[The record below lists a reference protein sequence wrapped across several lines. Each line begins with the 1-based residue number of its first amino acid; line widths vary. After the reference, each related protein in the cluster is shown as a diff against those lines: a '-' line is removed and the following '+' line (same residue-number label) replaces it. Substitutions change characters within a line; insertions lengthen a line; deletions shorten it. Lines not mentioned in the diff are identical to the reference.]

1 MLEYKYKGFLVLLM
15 IINITFINCYFQIS
29 LFNQLN
35 QKNKGKN
42 LTISPLSIFQAL
54 SLVTNGANGE
64 TQNELLKLLDNK
76 GMEEINEINIKIISK
91 IKDMSSLEIANAIM
105 TRVSPL
111 PSFIKIAKEIY
122 FSEIQS
128 LKNVQ
133 QVNKWCDN
141 KTHGKIQKII
151 DELSDN
157 IFMIILNAVYFK
169 GLWINQFNKELTSK
183 KIFYNYNSESDG
195 KQIDTMKI
203 TKHFSYFQDSNL
215 QAIRL
220 PFRKDFMSAL
230 IILPNKNININEFIN
245 ILNDDNEYFYSIID
259 NLKYSKVNLELPKF
273 EITYKESLKEI
284 LKNMGV
290 NLAFNIKADFSKI
303 RNQNDLMIDEVIH
316 KTYLKVN
323 EEGTEAAA
331 VTMIEMTLTSM
342 MPKAEIIY
350 NMIINRPFLF
360 ILRNEDLPKNY
371 DILFISKI
379 EELN

>member
-122 FSEIQS
+122 SSEIQS

-141 KTHGKIQKII
+141 KTHGKIKKII

-183 KIFYNYNSESDG
+183 KIFYNYNSENDG

-215 QAIRL
+215 QAIKL

-331 VTMIEMTLTSM
+331 VTMSELIAKGMA
-342 MPKAEIIY
+342 PQYEIIY

>member
-1 MLEYKYKGFLVLLM
+1 MLENSIKRFLVLFFIL
-15 IINITFINCYFQIS
+15 NTSFINCYFQIS
-29 LFNQLN
+29 LFNELN
-35 QKNKGKN
+35 KKSKGKN

-54 SLVTNGANGE
+54 SLLTNGANGE
-64 TQNELLKLLDNK
+64 TQNELLKLLDDK
-76 GMEEINEINIKIISK
+76 SMEEINEINLKILTK

-111 PSFIKIAKEIY
+111 PNFIKLAKDNY
-122 FSEIQS
+122 SSEIQS
-128 LKNVQ
+128 LKSVQ

-141 KTHGKIQKII
+141 KTHGKIKKII
-151 DELSDN
+151 DELNDN

-183 KIFYNYNSESDG
+183 KIFYNYNSEKDG

-203 TKHFSYFQDSNL
+203 TEHFYYFQDSNL
-215 QAIRL
+215 QAIKL
-220 PFRKDFMSAL
+220 PFSKDFISAL
-230 IILPNKNININEFIN
+230 IILPNKSIDINEFIN
-245 ILNDDNEYFYSIID
+245 ILNVDNEYLYSIID
-259 NLKYSKVNLELPKF
+259 NLKYSKIHLELPKF

-290 NLAFNIKADFSKI
+290 NLAFNNKADFSNI

-323 EEGTEAAA
+323 EEGTEAAS
-331 VTMIEMTLTSM
+331 VTMIGLKFTAMAPQFE
-342 MPKAEIIY
+342 KIY

-360 ILRNEDLPKNY
+360 ILKNENLPNNY

>member
-1 MLEYKYKGFLVLLM
+1 MLEYKCKGFLVLLM
-15 IINITFINCYFQIS
+15 IINITFVNCYFQIS

-42 LTISPLSIFQAL
+42 LAISPLSIFQAL

-122 FSEIQS
+122 SSEIQS

-141 KTHGKIQKII
+141 KTHGKIKKII

-215 QAIRL
+215 QAIKL

-303 RNQNDLMIDEVIH
+303 RSQNDLMIDEVIH

-331 VTMIEMTLTSM
+331 VTMIEMVNM
-342 MPKAEIIY
+342 AMIPQFEITY

-360 ILRNEDLPKNY
+360 IIKNEDLPKNY
-371 DILFISKI
+371 DILFISKV

>member
-1 MLEYKYKGFLVLLM
+1 MMLEYKCKGFLVLLM
-15 IINITFINCYFQIS
+15 IIKISFINCYFQIS

-91 IKDMSSLEIANAIM
+91 IKNMSSLEIANAIM

-122 FSEIQS
+122 SSEIQS

-169 GLWINQFNKELTSK
+169 GLWVNQFNKELTSK

-215 QAIRL
+215 QAIKL

-245 ILNDDNEYFYSIID
+245 MI
-259 NLKYSKVNLELPKF
+259 
-273 EITYKESLKEI
+273 
-284 LKNMGV
+284 M
-290 NLAFNIKADFSKI
+290 NI
-303 RNQNDLMIDEVIH
+303 
-316 KTYLKVN
+316 
-323 EEGTEAAA
+323 
-331 VTMIEMTLTSM
+331 
-342 MPKAEIIY
+342 
-350 NMIINRPFLF
+350 F
-360 ILRNEDLPKNY
+360 IQ
-371 DILFISKI
+371 
-379 EELN
+379 

>member
-1 MLEYKYKGFLVLLM
+1 MLEYKCKGFLVLLM

-122 FSEIQS
+122 SSEIQS

-169 GLWINQFNKELTSK
+169 GLWVNQFNKELTSK

-215 QAIRL
+215 QAIKL

-331 VTMIEMTLTSM
+331 VTMIDMVKM
-342 MPKAEIIY
+342 AMVPQYEIIY